1 MGNKA
6 VKQHFE
12 TAQKTGV
19 LKISQMRLQEFPSPL
34 KQFPNVL
41 KTLDISENRFAI
53 LPADLGKFTLVK
65 NLNVSG
71 NRIEALPEVLGLLIK
86 LETLNACNNMISHIS
101 PALSKLSNLK
111 QVNLSNNQLSQFP
124 TMFCGLEKIDML
136 DLSRNKITSVP
147 PEVRDFHGIE
157 LNLNQNQ
164 IAILS
169 EELAACKRLKTLRL
183 EENCLQIG
191 AISPRIL
198 KESEICT
205 LAIDGNLF
213 SPKQFNELDG
223 YEAYMERY
231 TAVKKKMF

>member
-34 KQFPNVL
+34 KTFPNVL
-41 KTLDISENRFAI
+41 KTLDISENRFTS
-53 LPADLGKFTLVK
+53 LPPDLGKFTLVK
-65 NLNVSG
+65 SLNVSG

-86 LETLNACNNMISHIS
+86 LETLNACNNLLRHIS
-101 PALSKLSNLK
+101 PALGKLKNLK
-111 QVNLSNNQLSQFP
+111 QVNLSNNQLSEFP
-124 TMFCGLEKIDML
+124 TMFCGLENLDML
-136 DLSRNKITSVP
+136 DVSRNKITCVP

-164 IAILS
+164 VATLS
-169 EELAACKRLKTLRL
+169 DELASCKRLKTLRL
-183 EENCLQIG
+183 EENCLQIT
-191 AISPRIL
+191 AITPRIL
-198 KESEICT
+198 KESVICN
-205 LAIDGNLF
+205 LALDGNLF
-213 SPKQFNELDG
+213 SSKQFTDLDG
-223 YEAYMERY
+223 YDTYMERY